1 MGVEWSTA
9 EANAALNRGIAG
21 LEGGSLLR
29 PALMAFVNSTMK
41 TAPVKTGT
49 LRRSIRI
56 NSISSD
62 AGTYGPHVVYAAIQ
76 DRGGEIHVR
85 TKKVLANR
93 RTGEFFGKK
102 VTIPA
107 QHYMQRGGEAGL
119 GDAQKRVASQL
130 RVIFNG

>member
-1 MGVEWSTA
+1 MGVRWSIA
-9 EANAALNRGIAG
+9 EANATISRGVFG

-29 PALMAFVNSTMK
+29 PATMAFVNSTMK

-56 NSISSD
+56 NAISSSD
-62 AGTYGPHVVYAAIQ
+62 ATYGPHVVYAAIQ

-85 TKKVLANR
+85 TKKVLANK